1 MSLPDARLCRPTS
14 PRCWPACRCETGLTG
29 PSLAMG
35 LPKIHGTRTMAPPPA
50 ARGGSLCPVTA
61 CPASNLPL
69 PITTEKREARTAGL
83 GCAGLSSE
91 RKGFSRSCFRPSPPC
106 VYACTSCSPILRR
119 ATSTHLVPVR
129 PTTALYLFET
139 LFSARHHTCDRP
151 FSCICRRCEFSHT
164 SVVLSRPAIHNL
176 L

>member
-91 RKGFSRSCFRPSPPC
+91 RKGFSRSCFRPSPPR

-119 ATSTHLVPVR
+119 ATSTHLVPVAPPPR
-129 PTTALYLFET
+129 
-139 LFSARHHTCDRP
+139 S
-151 FSCICRRCEFSHT
+151 ICSKRS
-164 SVVLSRPAIHNL
+164 SLPAITPVTDRSHAYAAAVNSL
-176 L
+176 TQA